1 MWATTQ
7 LTHSNPTRSRSFIV
21 YIVLL
26 IFFLNLPMSEKQ
38 RPNTNPDG
46 DLYAKDVY
54 GTNYTYFQARHT
66 LFNDYLFS
74 FKRAIANVNP
84 FAY

>member
-1 MWATTQ
+1 
-7 LTHSNPTRSRSFIV
+7 
-21 YIVLL
+21 
-26 IFFLNLPMSEKQ
+26 MSEKQ

-74 FKRAIANVNP
+74 FKRAISNVNP
-84 FAY
+84 FAYPQIPNQKRAGFNISTVEPSFRNSFG